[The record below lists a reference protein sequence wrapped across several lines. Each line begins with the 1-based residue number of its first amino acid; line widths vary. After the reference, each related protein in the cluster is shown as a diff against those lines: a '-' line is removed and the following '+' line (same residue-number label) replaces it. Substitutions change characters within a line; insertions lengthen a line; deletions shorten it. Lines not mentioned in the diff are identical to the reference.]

1 LYIKFYNFGM
11 IRNRFIT
18 GETEF
23 AQTVVGGE
31 KRKKKTRPVSG
42 RIDGLNRSPLHNGGL
57 KLGIFISSYASDSQF
72 EGRV

>member
-23 AQTVVGGE
+23 AQTVLVGGQRSQ
-31 KRKKKTRPVSG
+31 KNRPVSG
-42 RIDGLNRSPLHNGGL
+42 RIDGL
-57 KLGIFISSYASDSQF
+57 
-72 EGRV
+72 